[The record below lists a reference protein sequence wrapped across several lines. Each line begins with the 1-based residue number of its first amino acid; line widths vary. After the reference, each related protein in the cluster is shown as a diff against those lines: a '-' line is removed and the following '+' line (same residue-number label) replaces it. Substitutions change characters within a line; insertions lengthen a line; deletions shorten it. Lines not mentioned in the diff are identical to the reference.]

1 MEMDTVPNGNSP
13 SSTTT
18 SPAVAPT
25 SASAAAAAAAISPNA
40 PSSKLNQL
48 SESMKLEHQFLR
60 VPFEHYK
67 KTIRANHRV
76 VEKEVNAVINGVVV
90 DADDSDVIMSS
101 DDAVH
106 QLNSL
111 VSRLQGLKRKL
122 EEGSRTEN
130 LQAQRCRARLDHL
143 ESADPENL
151 SDWNNTRL
159 KRILVDYMLR
169 MSYYDTAVKLAES
182 SNIQDLVDIDVF
194 HEAKKVIDA
203 LQNKEVT
210 PALAWCADN
219 KSRLKKSKSKFE
231 FQLRMQEFIE
241 LVRAENMMRAITYAR
256 KYLAPW
262 GSTHMKELQRVL
274 ATLAFKSNTEC
285 TTYKVL
291 FEPKQWDYLIDQ
303 FKQEF
308 CKLYGM
314 TLEPLLN
321 IYLQAGLSALKTP
334 FCYEDDC
341 TKEDPLS
348 QESFRKLASPLPY
361 SKQHHSKLVCYITKE
376 LMDTENPPLVLPN
389 GYVYSTKALEEMAKR
404 NDGRITCPRT
414 GYTCNYTE
422 LIKAYIS

>member
-1 MEMDTVPNGNSP
+1 MEMETVPGGNSP
-13 SSTTT
+13 ASTTST
-18 SPAVAPT
+18 TSTAATPAVPSPA
-25 SASAAAAAAAISPNA
+25 A
-40 PSSKLNQL
+40 PSSKLSQL
-48 SESMKLEHQFLR
+48 TESLKLEHQFLR

-67 KTIRANHRV
+67 KTIRSNHRI
-76 VEKEVNAVINGVVV
+76 VEKEISAVISGVG
-90 DADDSDVIMSS
+90 DATDSDLSG
-101 DDAVH
+101 DEAA
-106 QLNSL
+106 QRLNSL

-122 EEGSRTEN
+122 EESGRMEN

-143 ESADPENL
+143 ESMDVENL
-151 SDWNNTRL
+151 SDWNRTRL

-169 MSYYDTAVKLAES
+169 MSYYDTATKFAES
-182 SNIQDLVDIDVF
+182 SNIEDLVDIDVF
-194 HEAKKVIDA
+194 LEAKKVIDA
-203 LQNKEVT
+203 LHNKEVA
-210 PALAWCADN
+210 PALAWCVDN

-231 FQLRMQEFIE
+231 FQLRLQEFIE
-241 LVRAENMMRAITYAR
+241 MVRAENMMRAITYAR

-262 GSTHMKELQRVL
+262 GSTHMKELQRVM
-274 ATLAFKSNTEC
+274 ATLAFRSNTEC
-285 TTYKVL
+285 AIYKVL
-291 FEPKQWDYLIDQ
+291 FDAKQWDYLVDQ

-334 FCYEDDC
+334 LCYEDDC

-348 QESFRKLASPLPY
+348 QESFRKLAQPLPY

-389 GYVYSTKALEEMAKR
+389 GYVYSTKALEEMAKK

-414 GYTCNYTE
+414 SYTCNYTD
-422 LIKAYIS
+422 LVKAYIS

>member
-1 MEMDTVPNGNSP
+1 MEALPNGNSAVL
-13 SSTTT
+13 T
-18 SPAVAPT
+18 SAAVTAAVA
-25 SASAAAAAAAISPNA
+25 AATGNL
-40 PSSKLNQL
+40 PSSKLSPL
-48 SESMKLEHQFLR
+48 AESLKLEHQFLR

-67 KTIRANHRV
+67 KTIRANHRI
-76 VEKEVNAVINGVVV
+76 VEKEVSAVISGVT
-90 DADDSDVIMSS
+90 DAADREEFSQ
-101 DDAVH
+101 DDAVQH
-106 QLNSL
+106 LNSL

-122 EEGSRTEN
+122 EEGSRAEH

-143 ESADPENL
+143 ESADADNL
-151 SDWNNTRL
+151 SEWNNTRL

-194 HEAKKVIDA
+194 QEAKKVIDA
-203 LQNKEVT
+203 LQNKEVA
-210 PALAWCADN
+210 PALAWWADN

-231 FQLRMQEFIE
+231 FQLRLQEFIE
-241 LVRAENMMRAITYAR
+241 LVRAENNMRAITYAR

-262 GSTHMKELQRVL
+262 GATHMKELQKVM
-274 ATLAFKSNTEC
+274 ATLAFRSNTEC
-285 TTYKVL
+285 STYKAL

-308 CKLYGM
+308 CRLYGM

-334 FCYEDDC
+334 FCFEDDC

-348 QESFRKLASPLPY
+348 QESFRKLAMPLPF
-361 SKQHHSKLVCYITKE
+361 SKQHHSKLVCYMTKE

-389 GYVYSTKALEEMAKR
+389 GYVYSTKALEDMASK
-404 NDGRITCPRT
+404 NNGKITCPRT
-414 GYTCNYTE
+414 GLVCNYSDA
-422 LIKAYIS
+422 IKAYIS

>member
-1 MEMDTVPNGNSP
+1 MEMETIPNGSSP
-13 SSTTT
+13 SSTT
-18 SPAVAPT
+18 S
-25 SASAAAAAAAISPNA
+25 SATVTLTSAAAAAAAISPNA
-40 PSSKLNQL
+40 PSSKLNRL
-48 SESMKLEHQFLR
+48 SESLKLEHQFLR

-67 KTIRANHRV
+67 KTIRANHRIT
-76 VEKEVNAVINGVVV
+76 EKEVSAVINGVS
-90 DADDSDVIMSS
+90 DAAVDSDMSR
-101 DDAVH
+101 DDAVNH
-106 QLNSL
+106 LNSL

-169 MSYYDTAVKLAES
+169 MSYYETAMKLAES

-231 FQLRMQEFIE
+231 FQLRLQEFVE
-241 LVRAENMMRAITYAR
+241 LVRAENMMWAITYAR

-262 GSTHMKELQRVL
+262 GSIHMKELQRVL

-291 FEPKQWDYLIDQ
+291 FEAKQWDYLIDQ

-348 QESFRKLASPLPY
+348 QESFRKLATPLPY

-389 GYVYSTKALEEMAKR
+389 GYVYSTKALEEMSKK
-404 NDGRITCPRT
+404 NDGTITCPRT
-414 GYTCNYTE
+414 GFTCNYTE

>member
-1 MEMDTVPNGNSP
+1 MEMETVPGGNSP
-13 SSTTT
+13 ASTTST
-18 SPAVAPT
+18 TSTAATPAVPSPA
-25 SASAAAAAAAISPNA
+25 A
-40 PSSKLNQL
+40 PSSKLSQL
-48 SESMKLEHQFLR
+48 TESLKLEHQFLR

-67 KTIRANHRV
+67 KTIRSNHRI
-76 VEKEVNAVINGVVV
+76 VEKEISAVISGVG
-90 DADDSDVIMSS
+90 DATDSDLSG
-101 DDAVH
+101 DEAA
-106 QLNSL
+106 QRLNSL

-122 EEGSRTEN
+122 EESGRMEN

-143 ESADPENL
+143 ESMDVENL
-151 SDWNNTRL
+151 SDWNRTRL

-169 MSYYDTAVKLAES
+169 MSYYDTATKFAES
-182 SNIQDLVDIDVF
+182 SNIEDLVDIDVF
-194 HEAKKVIDA
+194 LEAKKVIDA
-203 LQNKEVT
+203 LHNKVVA
-210 PALAWCADN
+210 PALAWCVDN

-231 FQLRMQEFIE
+231 FQLRLQEFIE
-241 LVRAENMMRAITYAR
+241 MVRAENMMRAITYAR

-262 GSTHMKELQRVL
+262 GSTHMKELQRVM
-274 ATLAFKSNTEC
+274 ATLAFRSNTEC
-285 TTYKVL
+285 AIYKVL
-291 FEPKQWDYLIDQ
+291 FDAKQWDYLVDQ

-334 FCYEDDC
+334 LCYEDDC

-348 QESFRKLASPLPY
+348 QESFRKLAQPLPY

-389 GYVYSTKALEEMAKR
+389 GYVYSTKALEEMAKK

-414 GYTCNYTE
+414 SYSCNYTD
-422 LIKAYIS
+422 LVKAYIS